1 VELGKLKITYQTGG
15 EDYDYRT
22 DAVLFKIY
30 QYNQLSHA
38 LPLADVPMPENIK
51 NFKEIYIRF
60 ILCFSN

>member
-1 VELGKLKITYQTGG
+1 VELGKLKIKSIYGG
-15 EDYDYRT
+15 EDYDDRNE
-22 DAVLFKIY
+22 AVLFKIY

-60 ILCFSN
+60 ILCFSK